1 MAKRSYAQLIILLI
15 PAAFLAAYLGVC
27 ALARQVDLELPLWLK
42 LWSSA
47 FIAGML
53 HVVIMALVGAL
64 SVGVPIERISFGLG
78 KRWFPTSITG
88 IPISFGLPFGGYVRF
103 VGDESNF
110 VGGEPNADPK
120 LLGLRRC
127 EVELSGC
134 VVLLVLSVVILGRHA
149 SFDVLALWRQT
160 FEGALSPFDHA
171 QVLLTDL
178 GRHLA
183 GLDDLSIF
191 AVASFGLAALNLLPL
206 PILNGGNAVMYFV
219 SATIYPL
226 TDRAQE
232 LLFRVSLLVYLF
244 GCGSWLLAL
253 LFLAYDSWVGPLL
266 HTSMLGAPA

>member
-1 MAKRSYAQLIILLI
+1 MVPDKR
-15 PAAFLAAYLGVC
+15 
-27 ALARQVDLELPLWLK
+27 
-42 LWSSA
+42 
-47 FIAGML
+47 
-53 HVVIMALVGAL
+53 
-64 SVGVPIERISFGLG
+64 
-78 KRWFPTSITG
+78 
-88 IPISFGLPFGGYVRF
+88 
-103 VGDESNF
+103 
-110 VGGEPNADPK
+110 GEPNADPK